1 MVTRLSLPNL
11 CQSHSVP
18 SLLKLQTT
26 RGIEYEAVVEKR
38 KDIGLGINVV
48 EDRMRRAIIVQ
59 TVQEEICIQGLTAE
73 VHTILI

>member
-1 MVTRLSLPNL
+1 
-11 CQSHSVP
+11 
-18 SLLKLQTT
+18 
-26 RGIEYEAVVEKR
+26 VVEKR

-73 VHTILI
+73 VQTFSI